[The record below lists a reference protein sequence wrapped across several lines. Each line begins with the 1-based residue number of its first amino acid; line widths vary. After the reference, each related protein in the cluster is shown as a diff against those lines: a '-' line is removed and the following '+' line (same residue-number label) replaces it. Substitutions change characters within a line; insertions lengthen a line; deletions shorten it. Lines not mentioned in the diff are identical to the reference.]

1 MKKSQLRQIIKECI
15 QEVLEGEKFS
25 LYEIPFVSGMSVE
38 GVTPGEASIITTPE
52 DLKYHQ
58 EKIEKAFGVDVVF
71 EKQGENRYKIIDH
84 PSAKAMVKNM
94 DKYYNNSTNN
104 YTGD

>member
-1 MKKSQLRQIIKECI
+1 MKKSQLRKIIKECI

-25 LYEIPFVSGMSVE
+25 MYKIPFVSGMSVE
-38 GVTPGEASIITTPE
+38 GVTPGDASIITSPE
-52 DLKYHQ
+52 ELKSHQ
-58 EKIEKAFGVDVVF
+58 KKIENAFGADIAF

-84 PSAKAMVKNM
+84 PTAKAMEKNM
-94 DKYYNNSTNN
+94 NRYYNSTNR